1 MLKSLD
7 CSSPPLHGASSLIA
21 LLENR
26 SRNQPVETAYIFLK
40 NGEVESGR
48 LTYAD
53 LARRA
58 KATAT
63 YLQKANLARERAL
76 ILCPSGL
83 EFIIAFFG
91 CLYAGAIAVPA
102 YPPRRNRNLSRLQAI
117 SADAQPAIIL
127 TTEALMGDL
136 ETKVALDP
144 YLRDLP
150 HLAVDQIEE
159 TAAQEWEEIE
169 ILGDRVAFL
178 QYTSGSTGK
187 PKGVAV
193 SHQNLISNQE
203 SVAVAFGHSSE
214 TIFVGWLPLFHD
226 MGLVGNVMQPL
237 YLGIPCILMSPVEF
251 LQRPKR
257 WLQAISNYR
266 ATTSGGPNFAYDL
279 CVRKVALEDLD
290 NVDLSS
296 WTVAFNGA
304 EPIRAD
310 TIEQFSEKFAPLGF
324 RKEAFYPCYGMAETS
339 LFVTGGKQEELPCI
353 RSFDR
358 TALEK
363 NRAIAAPDGQKL
375 VGCGHTWLN
384 DQVVIADP
392 QTLTALAPGNVGEIW
407 VSSPSVA
414 LGYWQR
420 ETETQET
427 FEAYLTDTGEGPY
440 LRTGDLGFCH
450 EGELFVSG
458 RIKDLIIIR
467 GQNYYPQDIELTV
480 ERSDP
485 ALRPGG
491 GAAFS
496 VTGESEEQLIVVQEV
511 ERTALHKIDCKEV
524 LAKIREAIAT
534 EYALQAQDIV
544 LVKPGT
550 VPKTSSGKIQRRA
563 CRTLFLEKALNV
575 IKN

>member
-1 MLKSLD
+1 MLKSL
-7 CSSPPLHGASSLIA
+7 CFSSPLLHDVSSLIA
-21 LLENR
+21 VLENR
-26 SRNQPVETAYIFLK
+26 ARDQPQATAYIFLK
-40 NGEVESGR
+40 NGEVESDR

-58 KATAT
+58 KATAAN
-63 YLQKANLARERAL
+63 LQKRNLAGERAL
-76 ILCPSGL
+76 ILCPAGL

-91 CLYAGAIAVPA
+91 CLYAGVIAVPA
-102 YPPRRNRNLSRLQAI
+102 YPPRHNRNLSRVKAI
-117 SADAQPAIIL
+117 AATSQVAIFL
-127 TTEALMGDL
+127 TTAALMGDL
-136 ETKVALDP
+136 KGKLDGDQKLGHLP
-144 YLRDLP
+144 Y
-150 HLAVDQIEE
+150 LAVDNIEE
-159 TAAQEWEEIE
+159 SEAQNWQEIE
-169 ILGDRVAFL
+169 IRGDRVAFL
-178 QYTSGSTGK
+178 QYTSGSTGT
-187 PKGVAV
+187 PKGVMV

-203 SVAVAFGHSSE
+203 SMQVAFGHSSE
-214 TIFVGWLPLFHD
+214 TIAVGWLPLFHD
-226 MGLVGNVMQPL
+226 MGLVGNVMQSL

-257 WLQAISNYR
+257 WLQAISNYG

-304 EPIRAD
+304 EPIRAE
-310 TIEQFSEKFAPLGF
+310 TLKQFREKFAPLGF

-339 LFVTGGKQEELPCI
+339 LFVTGGKHDEPPSM

-358 TALEK
+358 TALEA
-363 NRAIAAPDGQKL
+363 NRAVATPDGQTL
-375 VGCGHTWLN
+375 VGCGYSWRS
-384 DQVVIADP
+384 DRVVIVDP
-392 QTLTALAPGNVGEIW
+392 QTLKALPPESVGEIW

-427 FEAYLTDTGEGPY
+427 FEAYLADTGEGPY

-450 EGELFVSG
+450 EGELFVTG
-458 RIKDLIIIR
+458 RLKDLMIIR

-480 ERSDP
+480 ERSDR
-485 ALRPGG
+485 ALRPGC

-496 VTGESEEQLIVVQEV
+496 IMGETEEQLVVVQEV
-511 ERTALHKIDCKEV
+511 ERTALRKLNVQEV
-524 LAKIREAIAT
+524 IANIREAIAA
-534 EYALQAQDIV
+534 EYALQVPEIV

-563 CRTLFLEKALNV
+563 CRKLFLEKALNA